1 MHRIG
6 FNRWK
11 RLPTQ
16 ELLTSLLSKTS
27 YGSYGA
33 PMAMIT
39 GGQAVAETLASLG
52 VTRVFG
58 IVSVHNLPIYD
69 ALSLHPD
76 IEVTNV
82 RHEQAAA
89 HAADAYSRVTG
100 GLGVILT
107 STGPGAVNAIAGI
120 YEAAFVSSQ
129 LLMITGQIESRFR
142 GKAKG
147 FLHEYE
153 KQPDMLGSVCRAVAS
168 VRYTE
173 DISTDIAGV
182 VDDIRR
188 GRPQPGAVEIPID
201 LQYRTAEVQIV
212 GSPDVERL
220 SPDENLLDQAA
231 ELLQQAERPIIWA
244 GGGVNI
250 SGAANE
256 LTALAER
263 LGAPVVTTIEGRGSI
278 SEAHELS
285 LGFRTDRM
293 LGMEIF
299 EEADVVF
306 AVGTRFQNYA
316 TRVWTLPMPENLIH
330 VDVDPGVIGRNYSA
344 SVAVVG
350 DAKLALQGMLDR
362 IDDGNV
368 DEQFV
373 DRCRKIRT
381 ADEQAVQEEIGA
393 DHSQIVSI
401 IRRLLPDACP
411 VVRDSTVPG
420 YTWGNRLLQIVRS
433 RTSIRPAAVAI
444 GPGLPLAMGAAIGS
458 ETHALLVQGDGGLQ
472 LSIGELSACAEHQI
486 PVIVLVFN
494 DSGYNILRIIQDNV
508 LGRKH
513 GTELP
518 TVDFVAV
525 AEGMG
530 VDAERV
536 EGVDQFEPALQRA
549 LDRPGPTLLDIDME
563 FLAPIQLPLPA
574 HQRARDDD

>member
-1 MHRIG
+1 
-6 FNRWK
+6 
-11 RLPTQ
+11 
-16 ELLTSLLSKTS
+16 
-27 YGSYGA
+27 
-33 PMAMIT
+33 MAMIT

-173 DISTDIAGV
+173 DISKDIAGV

-250 SGAANE
+250 SGAAHE

-278 SEAHELS
+278 SEAHEFS
-285 LGFRTDRM
+285 LGFRTDRV

-299 EEADVVF
+299 EDADLVF

-344 SVAVVG
+344 AVSVVG

-362 IDDGNV
+362 IDNGNV

-381 ADEQAVQEEIGA
+381 ADEQAIQEEIGA

-401 IRRLLPDACP
+401 IRRLLPDECP

-433 RTSIRPAAVAI
+433 RTSLRPAAVAI

-508 LGRKH
+508 LGHKN

-518 TVDFVAV
+518 RVDFVAV

-536 EGVDQFEPALQRA
+536 EGVEQFEPALQRA
-549 LDRPGPTLLDIDME
+549 LDRSGPTLLDIDME

>member
-1 MHRIG
+1 
-6 FNRWK
+6 
-11 RLPTQ
+11 
-16 ELLTSLLSKTS
+16 
-27 YGSYGA
+27 
-33 PMAMIT
+33 MAMIT

-142 GKAKG
+142 GMAKG
-147 FLHEYE
+147 CLHEYE

-173 DISTDIAGV
+173 DISKDIAGV

-188 GRPQPGAVEIPID
+188 GRPQAGAVEIPID

-212 GSPDVERL
+212 GSPDAERL

-250 SGAANE
+250 SGAAHE

-263 LGAPVVTTIEGRGSI
+263 LGAPVGTTIEGRGSI

-285 LGFRTDRM
+285 LGFRTDRV

-316 TRVWTLPMPENLIH
+316 TRVWTLPMPENLVH

-362 IDDGNV
+362 IDSGNV

-508 LGRKH
+508 LGHKH

-536 EGVDQFEPALQRA
+536 EGVEQFEPALQRA
-549 LDRPGPTLLDIDME
+549 LDRSGPTLLDIDME
-563 FLAPIQLPLPA
+563 LLAPIQLPLPA

>member
-1 MHRIG
+1 
-6 FNRWK
+6 
-11 RLPTQ
+11 
-16 ELLTSLLSKTS
+16 
-27 YGSYGA
+27 
-33 PMAMIT
+33 MIT

-173 DISTDIAGV
+173 DISKDIAGV

-250 SGAANE
+250 SGAAHE

-278 SEAHELS
+278 SEAHEFS
-285 LGFRTDRM
+285 LGFRTDRV

-299 EEADVVF
+299 EDADLVF

-362 IDDGNV
+362 IDNGNV

-381 ADEQAVQEEIGA
+381 ADEQAIQEEIGA

-401 IRRLLPDACP
+401 IRRLLPDECP

-433 RTSIRPAAVAI
+433 RTSLRPAAVAI

-508 LGRKH
+508 LGHKH

-536 EGVDQFEPALQRA
+536 EGVEQFEPALQRA
-549 LDRPGPTLLDIDME
+549 LDRSGPTLLDIDME
-563 FLAPIQLPLPA
+563 FLAPIQLPLPD

>member
-1 MHRIG
+1 
-6 FNRWK
+6 
-11 RLPTQ
+11 
-16 ELLTSLLSKTS
+16 
-27 YGSYGA
+27 
-33 PMAMIT
+33 MAMIT

-173 DISTDIAGV
+173 DISKDIAGV

-250 SGAANE
+250 SGAAHE

-278 SEAHELS
+278 SEAHEFS
-285 LGFRTDRM
+285 LGFRTDRV

-299 EEADVVF
+299 EDADLVF

-362 IDDGNV
+362 IDNGNV

-381 ADEQAVQEEIGA
+381 ADEQAIQEEIGA

-401 IRRLLPDACP
+401 IRRLLPDDCP

-433 RTSIRPAAVAI
+433 RTSLRPAAVAI

-508 LGRKH
+508 LGHKH

-536 EGVDQFEPALQRA
+536 EGVEQFEPALQRA
-549 LDRPGPTLLDIDME
+549 LDRSGPTLLDIDME

>member
-1 MHRIG
+1 
-6 FNRWK
+6 
-11 RLPTQ
+11 
-16 ELLTSLLSKTS
+16 
-27 YGSYGA
+27 
-33 PMAMIT
+33 MAMIT

-220 SPDENLLDQAA
+220 SPDEHLLDQAA

-250 SGAANE
+250 SGAAHE

-278 SEAHELS
+278 SEAHEFS
-285 LGFRTDRM
+285 LGFRTDRV

-299 EEADVVF
+299 EDADLVF

-362 IDDGNV
+362 IDNGNV

-381 ADEQAVQEEIGA
+381 ADEQAIQEEIGA

-401 IRRLLPDACP
+401 IRRLLPDECP

-433 RTSIRPAAVAI
+433 RTSLRPAAVAI

-508 LGRKH
+508 LGHKH

-536 EGVDQFEPALQRA
+536 EGVEQFEPALQRA
-549 LDRPGPTLLDIDME
+549 LDRSGPTLLDIDME

>member
-1 MHRIG
+1 
-6 FNRWK
+6 
-11 RLPTQ
+11 
-16 ELLTSLLSKTS
+16 
-27 YGSYGA
+27 
-33 PMAMIT
+33 MAMIT

-250 SGAANE
+250 SGAAHE

-285 LGFRTDRM
+285 LGFRTDRV

-330 VDVDPGVIGRNYSA
+330 VDVDAGVIGRNYSA

-362 IDDGNV
+362 IDSGNV

-508 LGRKH
+508 LGHKH

-536 EGVDQFEPALQRA
+536 EGVEQFEPALQRA
-549 LDRPGPTLLDIDME
+549 LDRSGPTLLDIDME
-563 FLAPIQLPLPA
+563 LLAPIQLPLPA

>member
-1 MHRIG
+1 
-6 FNRWK
+6 
-11 RLPTQ
+11 
-16 ELLTSLLSKTS
+16 
-27 YGSYGA
+27 
-33 PMAMIT
+33 MAMIT

-129 LLMITGQIESRFR
+129 LLMITGQIESRFL

-173 DISTDIAGV
+173 DISKDIAGV

-250 SGAANE
+250 SGAAHE

-285 LGFRTDRM
+285 LGFRTDRV

-362 IDDGNV
+362 IDNGNV

-381 ADEQAVQEEIGA
+381 ADEQAIQEEIGA

-401 IRRLLPDACP
+401 IRRLLPDECP

-433 RTSIRPAAVAI
+433 RTSLRPAAVAI

-508 LGRKH
+508 LGHKH

-536 EGVDQFEPALQRA
+536 EGVEQFEPALQRA
-549 LDRPGPTLLDIDME
+549 LDRSGPTLLDIDME

>member
-1 MHRIG
+1 
-6 FNRWK
+6 
-11 RLPTQ
+11 
-16 ELLTSLLSKTS
+16 
-27 YGSYGA
+27 
-33 PMAMIT
+33 MAMIT

-173 DISTDIAGV
+173 DISKDIAGV

-250 SGAANE
+250 SGAAHE

-278 SEAHELS
+278 SEAHEFS
-285 LGFRTDRM
+285 LGFRTDRV

-362 IDDGNV
+362 IDNGNV

-381 ADEQAVQEEIGA
+381 ADEQAIQEEIGA

-401 IRRLLPDACP
+401 IRRLLPDECP

-433 RTSIRPAAVAI
+433 RTSLRPAAVAI

-508 LGRKH
+508 LGHKH

-536 EGVDQFEPALQRA
+536 EGVEQFEPALQRA
-549 LDRPGPTLLDIDME
+549 LDRSGPTLLDIDME

>member
-1 MHRIG
+1 
-6 FNRWK
+6 
-11 RLPTQ
+11 
-16 ELLTSLLSKTS
+16 
-27 YGSYGA
+27 
-33 PMAMIT
+33 MIT
-39 GGQAVAETLASLG
+39 GGQAVAETLSSLG

-153 KQPDMLGSVCRAVAS
+153 KQPDMLRSVCRSVAS

-173 DISTDIAGV
+173 DISKDIAGV

-285 LGFRTDRM
+285 LGFRTDRV

-299 EEADVVF
+299 EDADLVF

-362 IDDGNV
+362 IDNGNV

-381 ADEQAVQEEIGA
+381 ADEQAIQEEIGA

-401 IRRLLPDACP
+401 IRRLLPDECP

-433 RTSIRPAAVAI
+433 RTSLRPAAVAI

-508 LGRKH
+508 LGRKN

-518 TVDFVAV
+518 RVDFVAV

-536 EGVDQFEPALQRA
+536 EGVEQFEPALQRA
-549 LDRPGPTLLDIDME
+549 LDRSGPTLLDIDME

>member
-1 MHRIG
+1 
-6 FNRWK
+6 
-11 RLPTQ
+11 
-16 ELLTSLLSKTS
+16 
-27 YGSYGA
+27 
-33 PMAMIT
+33 MAMIT

-173 DISTDIAGV
+173 DISKDIVGV

-250 SGAANE
+250 SGAAHE

-278 SEAHELS
+278 SEAHEFS
-285 LGFRTDRM
+285 LGFRTDRV

-299 EEADVVF
+299 EDADLVF

-362 IDDGNV
+362 IDNGNV

-381 ADEQAVQEEIGA
+381 ADEQAIQEEIGA

-401 IRRLLPDACP
+401 IRRLLPDECP

-433 RTSIRPAAVAI
+433 RTSLRPAAVAI

-508 LGRKH
+508 LGHKH

-549 LDRPGPTLLDIDME
+549 LDRSGPTLLDIDME
-563 FLAPIQLPLPA
+563 LLAPIQLPLPA

>member
-1 MHRIG
+1 
-6 FNRWK
+6 
-11 RLPTQ
+11 
-16 ELLTSLLSKTS
+16 
-27 YGSYGA
+27 
-33 PMAMIT
+33 MIT

-173 DISTDIAGV
+173 DISKDIAGV

-212 GSPDVERL
+212 GSPDAERL

-250 SGAANE
+250 SGAAHE

-285 LGFRTDRM
+285 LGFRTDRV

-316 TRVWTLPMPENLIH
+316 TRVWTLPMPENLVH

-362 IDDGNV
+362 IDSGNV

-508 LGRKH
+508 LGHKH

-536 EGVDQFEPALQRA
+536 EGVEQFEPALQRA
-549 LDRPGPTLLDIDME
+549 LDRSGPTLLDIDME
-563 FLAPIQLPLPA
+563 LLAPIQLPLPA

>member
-1 MHRIG
+1 
-6 FNRWK
+6 
-11 RLPTQ
+11 
-16 ELLTSLLSKTS
+16 
-27 YGSYGA
+27 
-33 PMAMIT
+33 MALIT
-39 GGQAVAETLASLG
+39 GGQAVAETLASIG

-69 ALSLHPD
+69 ALSLHPN

-100 GLGVILT
+100 SLGVILT
-107 STGPGAVNAIAGI
+107 STGPGAVNALPGI

-129 LLMITGQIESRFR
+129 LLMITGQIETRFR

-147 FLHEYE
+147 FLHEFE
-153 KQPDMLGSVCRAVAS
+153 KQPDMLRSVCRAVAS
-168 VRYTE
+168 VQYTE
-173 DISTDIAGV
+173 DISKDIAGV

-201 LQYRTAEVQIV
+201 LQYRTAEVRIV
-212 GSPDVERL
+212 GSPETQRL
-220 SPDENLLDQAA
+220 TPDDSLLDQAA
-231 ELLQQAERPIIWA
+231 ELLQRSERPVIWA

-250 SGAANE
+250 SGAATE

-263 LGAPVVTTIEGRGSI
+263 IGAPVTTTIEGRGSI
-278 SEAHELS
+278 PEDHELS
-285 LGFRTDRM
+285 LGFRTDRVV
-293 LGMEIF
+293 GMEIF
-299 EEADVVF
+299 EEADAVF

-316 TRVWTLPMPENLIH
+316 TRVWSLPMPENLIH
-330 VDVDPGVIGRNYSA
+330 VDVDPGVIGRNYPA
-344 SVAVVG
+344 AVAIVG

-362 IDDGNV
+362 IEGGNI

-373 DRCRKIRT
+373 DRCRKIKA
-381 ADEQAVQEEIGA
+381 ADEQAVNQEIGP

-401 IRRLLPDACP
+401 IRRLLPDECP
-411 VVRDSTVPG
+411 VVRDSTVPN

-458 ETHALLVQGDGGLQ
+458 GVHALLVQGDGGLQ

-486 PVIVLVFN
+486 PVVVLVFN

-508 LGRKH
+508 LGHKH

-518 TVDFVAV
+518 RVDFVAV
-525 AEGMG
+525 AQGMG

-536 EGVDQFEPALQRA
+536 QGVDQFEPALERA
-549 LDRPGPTLLDIDME
+549 LGRSGPTLLDIDMD

-574 HQRARDDD
+574 HQRARDDGD

>member
-1 MHRIG
+1 
-6 FNRWK
+6 
-11 RLPTQ
+11 
-16 ELLTSLLSKTS
+16 
-27 YGSYGA
+27 
-33 PMAMIT
+33 MAMIT

-250 SGAANE
+250 SGAAHE

-285 LGFRTDRM
+285 LGFRTDRV

-330 VDVDPGVIGRNYSA
+330 VDVDAGVIGRNYSA

-362 IDDGNV
+362 IDSGNV

-373 DRCRKIRT
+373 DRCRKIRS

-508 LGRKH
+508 LGHKH

-536 EGVDQFEPALQRA
+536 EGVKQFEPALQRA
-549 LDRPGPTLLDIDME
+549 LDRSGPTLLDIDME

>member
-1 MHRIG
+1 
-6 FNRWK
+6 
-11 RLPTQ
+11 
-16 ELLTSLLSKTS
+16 
-27 YGSYGA
+27 
-33 PMAMIT
+33 MAMIT

-250 SGAANE
+250 SGAAHE

-278 SEAHELS
+278 SEAHEFS
-285 LGFRTDRM
+285 LGFRTDRV

-330 VDVDPGVIGRNYSA
+330 VDVDAGVIGRNYSA

-362 IDDGNV
+362 IDNGNV

-373 DRCRKIRT
+373 DRCRKIRS

-401 IRRLLPDACP
+401 IRRLLPDECP

-508 LGRKH
+508 LGHKH

-536 EGVDQFEPALQRA
+536 EGVEQFEPALQRA
-549 LDRPGPTLLDIDME
+549 LDRSGPTLLDIDME
-563 FLAPIQLPLPA
+563 LLAPIQLPLPA

>member
-1 MHRIG
+1 
-6 FNRWK
+6 
-11 RLPTQ
+11 
-16 ELLTSLLSKTS
+16 
-27 YGSYGA
+27 
-33 PMAMIT
+33 MAMIT

-173 DISTDIAGV
+173 DISKDIAGV

-250 SGAANE
+250 SGAAHE

-278 SEAHELS
+278 SEAHEFS
-285 LGFRTDRM
+285 LGFRTDRV

-299 EEADVVF
+299 EDADLVF

-362 IDDGNV
+362 IDNGNV

-381 ADEQAVQEEIGA
+381 ADEQAIQEEIGA

-401 IRRLLPDACP
+401 IRRLLPDECP

-433 RTSIRPAAVAI
+433 RTSLRPAAVAI

-494 DSGYNILRIIQDNV
+494 DSGYNVLRIIQDNV
-508 LGRKH
+508 LGHKH

-536 EGVDQFEPALQRA
+536 EGVEQFEPALQRA
-549 LDRPGPTLLDIDME
+549 LDRSGPSLLDIDME

>member
-1 MHRIG
+1 
-6 FNRWK
+6 
-11 RLPTQ
+11 
-16 ELLTSLLSKTS
+16 
-27 YGSYGA
+27 
-33 PMAMIT
+33 MAMIT

-212 GSPDVERL
+212 GSPDAERL

-250 SGAANE
+250 SGAAHE

-263 LGAPVVTTIEGRGSI
+263 LGAPVVTTIEGRGST

-285 LGFRTDRM
+285 LGFRTDRV

-316 TRVWTLPMPENLIH
+316 TRVWTLPMPENLVH

-362 IDDGNV
+362 IDSGNV

-508 LGRKH
+508 LGHKH

-536 EGVDQFEPALQRA
+536 EGVEQFEPALQRA
-549 LDRPGPTLLDIDME
+549 LDRSGPTLLDIDME
-563 FLAPIQLPLPA
+563 LLAPIQLPLPA

>member
-1 MHRIG
+1 
-6 FNRWK
+6 
-11 RLPTQ
+11 
-16 ELLTSLLSKTS
+16 
-27 YGSYGA
+27 
-33 PMAMIT
+33 MAMIT

-142 GKAKG
+142 GKSKG

-250 SGAANE
+250 SGAAHE

-285 LGFRTDRM
+285 LGFRTDRV

-299 EEADVVF
+299 EEAGVVF

-362 IDDGNV
+362 IDSGNV

-508 LGRKH
+508 LGHKH
-513 GTELP
+513 GTELL

-536 EGVDQFEPALQRA
+536 EGVEQFEPALQRA
-549 LDRPGPTLLDIDME
+549 LDRSGPTLLDIDME
-563 FLAPIQLPLPA
+563 FLAPIRLPLPA

>member
-1 MHRIG
+1 
-6 FNRWK
+6 
-11 RLPTQ
+11 
-16 ELLTSLLSKTS
+16 
-27 YGSYGA
+27 
-33 PMAMIT
+33 MAMIT

-173 DISTDIAGV
+173 DISKDIAGV

-250 SGAANE
+250 SGAAHE

-278 SEAHELS
+278 SEAHEFS
-285 LGFRTDRM
+285 LGFRTDRV

-299 EEADVVF
+299 EDADLVF

-362 IDDGNV
+362 IDNGNV

-381 ADEQAVQEEIGA
+381 ADEQAIQEEIGA

-401 IRRLLPDACP
+401 IRRLSPDECP

-433 RTSIRPAAVAI
+433 RTSLRPAAVAI

-508 LGRKH
+508 LGHKH

-536 EGVDQFEPALQRA
+536 EGVEQFEPALQRA
-549 LDRPGPTLLDIDME
+549 LDRSGPTLLDIDME

>member
-1 MHRIG
+1 
-6 FNRWK
+6 
-11 RLPTQ
+11 
-16 ELLTSLLSKTS
+16 
-27 YGSYGA
+27 
-33 PMAMIT
+33 MAMIT

-173 DISTDIAGV
+173 DISKDIAGV

-250 SGAANE
+250 SGAAHE

-278 SEAHELS
+278 SEAHEFS
-285 LGFRTDRM
+285 LGFRTDRV

-299 EEADVVF
+299 EDADLVF

-362 IDDGNV
+362 IDNGNV

-381 ADEQAVQEEIGA
+381 ADEQAIQEEIGA

-401 IRRLLPDACP
+401 IRRLLPDECP

-433 RTSIRPAAVAI
+433 RTSLRPAAVAI

-508 LGRKH
+508 LGHKH

-536 EGVDQFEPALQRA
+536 EGVEQFEPALQRA
-549 LDRPGPTLLDIDME
+549 LDRSGPTLLDIDME
-563 FLAPIQLPLPA
+563 LLAPIQLPLPA

>member
-1 MHRIG
+1 
-6 FNRWK
+6 
-11 RLPTQ
+11 
-16 ELLTSLLSKTS
+16 
-27 YGSYGA
+27 
-33 PMAMIT
+33 MAMIT

-250 SGAANE
+250 SGAAHE

-285 LGFRTDRM
+285 LGFRTDRV

-362 IDDGNV
+362 IDSGNV

-373 DRCRKIRT
+373 DRCRKIRS

-508 LGRKH
+508 LGHKH

-536 EGVDQFEPALQRA
+536 EGVEQFEPALQRA
-549 LDRPGPTLLDIDME
+549 LDRSGPTLLDIDME

>member
-1 MHRIG
+1 
-6 FNRWK
+6 
-11 RLPTQ
+11 
-16 ELLTSLLSKTS
+16 
-27 YGSYGA
+27 
-33 PMAMIT
+33 MAMIT

-212 GSPDVERL
+212 GSPDAERL

-250 SGAANE
+250 SGAAHE

-285 LGFRTDRM
+285 LGFRTDRV

-362 IDDGNV
+362 IDSGNV

-508 LGRKH
+508 LGHKH

-536 EGVDQFEPALQRA
+536 EGVEQFEPALQRA
-549 LDRPGPTLLDIDME
+549 LDRSGPTLLDIDME
-563 FLAPIQLPLPA
+563 LLAPIQLPLPA

>member
-1 MHRIG
+1 
-6 FNRWK
+6 
-11 RLPTQ
+11 
-16 ELLTSLLSKTS
+16 
-27 YGSYGA
+27 
-33 PMAMIT
+33 MAMIT

-173 DISTDIAGV
+173 DISKDIAGV

-212 GSPDVERL
+212 GSPDAERL

-250 SGAANE
+250 SGAAHE

-285 LGFRTDRM
+285 LGFRTDRV

-316 TRVWTLPMPENLIH
+316 TRVWTLPMPENLGH

-362 IDDGNV
+362 IDSGNV

-508 LGRKH
+508 LGHKH

-536 EGVDQFEPALQRA
+536 EGVEQFEPALQRA
-549 LDRPGPTLLDIDME
+549 LDRSGPTLLDIDME
-563 FLAPIQLPLPA
+563 LLAPIQLPLPA